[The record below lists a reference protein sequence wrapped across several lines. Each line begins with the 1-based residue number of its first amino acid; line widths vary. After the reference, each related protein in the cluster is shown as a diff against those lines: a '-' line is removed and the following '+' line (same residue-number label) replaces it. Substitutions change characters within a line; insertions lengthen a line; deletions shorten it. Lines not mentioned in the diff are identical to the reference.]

1 MKRILT
7 LILIG
12 LFLFIFLPTK
22 PILAVSNLT
31 VKVNPSLRYSLA
43 EYDISFIADEDLIG
57 GKDDIFIK
65 FPEGTQLPC
74 SCPHNWH
81 LDFFSI
87 NGYKPSRAGKVLDIP
102 NTMYLCVP
110 GGITIKKGDK
120 VEVIIKPQ
128 ANIWNPSKPGKYQL
142 ILWTTKDNK
151 AKSNF
156 YEITSTTLKNVKVS
170 VSPDTVGLIA
180 SYEINFTTGSKGNLS
195 NGQNIYIQFPEG
207 IEFPKVI
214 NRKYIM
220 VNDTMPEYI
229 EISGTVMRIKIS
241 HSINSNRPS
250 RIVIKSEFGIV
261 NPETPGEKSLFIWTD
276 NEPEKIEAKF
286 EIKSKYAVSTLVFTN
301 PENPNGQNGFF
312 ITKPVITL
320 KGETNTNNTVK
331 TYYSIDNEN
340 DFTVYKSPFAIPDGV
355 HTLYY
360 YSEAGTIKEDVKS
373 KVFKVDTVSPQIVLN
388 YPDENPF
395 YSGKSLIK
403 ISGKVS
409 EKSVIIINEK
419 KYTPDEKLNFEA
431 NVSLKPGSNLIKI
444 ICIDPA
450 GNKTEKEVKV
460 IFDTTVPELTIYSPS
475 DWEEVKSNVINITG
489 KVSPV
494 NSEVYVNGEQ
504 VKVSSGGS
512 FDYSLVP
519 GKKEKA
525 IVVLKIMAVY
535 PLSKKSVEKMITV
548 LYNPQTVKIVL
559 SIGNKKAIVN
569 GKVKAMDVAPFID
582 KHSGRTLVPVRF
594 VVEFLGGS
602 VSWDPETRT
611 VTVIANGKT
620 VKIPVGDKVAY
631 INGKQYE
638 LDQPAIILHNR
649 TFVPLRFVAEALG
662 FKVIWNGKERTI
674 TIY

>member
-1 MKRILT
+1 MKKIFSAVLIILLFFT
-7 LILIG
+7 LI
-12 LFLFIFLPTK
+12 
-22 PILAVSNLT
+22 PIYTVGGIT
-31 VKVNPSLRYSLA
+31 GVKVNVKPSLRNSLA
-43 EYDISFIADEDLIG
+43 EYDISFVTGADLFG
-57 GKDDIFIK
+57 GKDKIFIQ
-65 FPEGTQLPC
+65 FPKGTKLPC
-74 SCPHNWH
+74 ACPHNWY
-81 LDFFSI
+81 LEFFEI
-87 NGYKPSRAGKVLDIP
+87 NGYRPARAGKVLDMPETI
-102 NTMYLCVP
+102 YLCIP
-110 GGITIKKGDK
+110 GGVTIKKNDL
-120 VEVIIKPQ
+120 VSIVIKPQ
-128 ANIWNPSKPGKYQL
+128 VNIWNPSKPGKYQL
-142 ILWTTKDNK
+142 TLWTTKEEK
-151 AKSNF
+151 VKSDF
-156 YEITSTTLKNVKVS
+156 YEITSTHIKNF
-170 VSPDTVGLIA
+170 TVNVNPPTPGIDA
-180 SYEINFTTGSKGNLS
+180 SYTFSFVTGEKGELS
-195 NGQNIYIQFPEG
+195 SGQHIF
-207 IEFPKVI
+207 IEFPNGTKFPDSLNREYVLVNGKLANEIKV
-214 NRKYIM
+214 NG
-220 VNDTMPEYI
+220 NTMAI
-229 EISGTVMRIKIS
+229 EIPESIQSNKPCTVK
-241 HSINSNRPS
+241 
-250 RIVIKSEFGIV
+250 VKSEFGIV
-261 NPETPGEKSLFIWTD
+261 NPESPGEKSLFIWTD
-276 NEPEKIEAKF
+276 NEPEKIKAKF
-286 EIKSKYAVSTLVFTN
+286 EIKSKYAVSTLVFTD